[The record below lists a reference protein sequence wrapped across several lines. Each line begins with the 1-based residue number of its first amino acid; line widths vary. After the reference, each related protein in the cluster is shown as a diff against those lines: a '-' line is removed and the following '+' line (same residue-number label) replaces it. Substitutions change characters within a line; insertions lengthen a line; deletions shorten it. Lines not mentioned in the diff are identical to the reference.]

1 MALGGGTY
9 QQSGPASAAAA
20 RAVLFV
26 APPQQKGGWDSLASL
41 TTAFGNN
48 ADILIQG
55 GSNSV
60 TLTYVVAGNSTPL
73 SVAVSG
79 NDITVNLATDGSGNP
94 VSKASEVVTAL
105 RQSTPVQA
113 LGVGVIQAPT
123 QNGSGVP
130 TALAK
135 TNLAG
140 AGTSTRGP
148 ESNAPFPKHH
158 PAANTYA
165 D

>member
-1 MALGGGTY
+1 MADNAQY
-9 QQSGPASAAAA
+9 QLTGPASAQAA
-20 RAVLFV
+20 RAVLFT

-48 ADILIQG
+48 ADIFIQG
-55 GSNSV
+55 ASNSV
-60 TLTYVVAGNSTPL
+60 TLTYAVAGNNTAL
-73 SVAVSG
+73 SVGVTG
-79 NDITVNLATDGSGNP
+79 NAITVNLATNASGAP
-94 VSKASEVVTAL
+94 VSTAAEIITAL
-105 RQSTPVQA
+105 RQSAPVQA
-113 LGVGVIQAPT
+113 LGVGVTRAPS

-130 TALAK
+130 TALAT

-148 ESNAPFPKHH
+148 ESNAPVPKQH
-158 PAANTYA
+158 PAHQVYA